1 MAAVRVPTERFGDLD
16 VDEEK
21 ILAFPDGLPG
31 FPEARRFTL
40 VPVPENDV
48 FLWLQAVDDP
58 ALAFL
63 CTVPWP
69 FFPDYEPE
77 LPDVDEEALA
87 LADAGDAMVL
97 CMLTVRREER
107 TVTANLLGPV
117 VINQRTRTGRQV
129 VLADSQYPL
138 RAPLVEAAA

>member
-1 MAAVRVPTERFGDLD
+1 MRVSTERFGDLE

-21 ILAFPDGLPG
+21 FLQFPDGLPG
-31 FPEARRFTL
+31 FPGSQRFTL

-48 FLWLQAVDDP
+48 FLWLQSVDDP

-77 LPDVDEEALA
+77 LPDVDQDALA
-87 LADAGDAMVL
+87 IADAADAMVL

-107 TVTANLLGPV
+107 SVTANLLGPL

-129 VLADSQYPL
+129 VLADSDYPL
-138 RAPLVEAAA
+138 RAPLVDQAA